1 MKKPAAPKSPF
12 AKFID
17 SQYEK
22 EAMTDYHE
30 VSTRTVTLT
39 FSAERACMF
48 GAIAKR
54 FGSTVS
60 AFGGEVF
67 EPAVNQMFL
76 ALTPEDRIAV
86 ATETDLELTRYLA
99 SKGITSTNDEGGSES
114 LTWRRYADVCNRI
127 DAEAEATRNE

>member
-12 AKFID
+12 ANFID

-30 VSTRTVTLT
+30 SITRTVTLT
-39 FSAERACMF
+39 FSADRACMF

-54 FGSTVS
+54 FSSTVS

-99 SKGITSTNDEGGSES
+99 SKGITSSSGGGGSES
-114 LTWRRYADVCNRI
+114 LIWRRYAESCNRI
-127 DAEAEATRNE
+127 DAEAGETK